1 MLVVESHHIRRAHR
15 ALIFLTAHAC
25 AVAQF
30 HSSRKTAFAREVI
43 MRVDGNG
50 MVFGSVTE
58 VLRHGR
64 SVYDL
69 ARIHPVFGVERS
81 LDVLERFIELRS
93 EQFFVQVTTRE
104 SVAMFTAH
112 PATEFHD

>member
-1 MLVVESHHIRRAHR
+1 MLVLERHHVRRAHR

-30 HSSRKTAFAREVI
+30 HSSRKTTFAREVI

-50 MVFGSVTE
+50 MVLGSVAE

-64 SVYDL
+64 CIYDL
-69 ARIHPVFGVERS
+69 ARIHPVFGIERG
-81 LDVLERFIELRS
+81 LDVLERSIKLRS
-93 EQFFVQVTTRE
+93 KQFFVQMTTRE
-104 SVAMFTAH
+104 SVPMFTAH
-112 PATEFHD
+112 PAT